1 MHVCKPDPKIFLLDP
16 KIFLLLYAKLY
27 AMLQLRNYAFRLA
40 LCAVAVT
47 LSVNSSS
54 AFEKPKVLGKDRIF
68 AFLYLPKNTDP
79 NTLHSANLIFSK
91 PKEWKYWNDKGVI
104 PCQGKTWHDLLRNP
118 INKAVEILT
127 SIDYGGNPEPTVCID
142 EFGFDFGGQTDHKT
156 ATILRM
162 TKSRMPNLHLAVWQ
176 MRGPIAPVLS
186 DAYKDVVDLVMIEA
200 YVGSKEDYWSI
211 ITQVKAAQLQGLMHK
226 TVVALGLGIGGNAGE
241 NWAST
246 KKELEQQIRF
256 LRLIA
261 PESPGIAFF
270 AAGADKGEPGLLTYA
285 DELCEKFGRLPT
297 DGSGLPKDVI
307 ELYKTFSKK
316 RKAPAIV
323 VSNFWAEP
331 DRSEEDPGKLVQPKT
346 MHVLLMNLGEERA
359 TDVMVR
365 LRNPED
371 KGGDVFA
378 QGKVNIPGKSI
389 AIAVLSVTAKW
400 NVWKTWEIEVDAGKN
415 EVLIYPQKKS

>member
-1 MHVCKPDPKIFLLDP
+1 MSWI
-16 KIFLLLYAKLY
+16 
-27 AMLQLRNYAFRLA
+27 AMNHEPSAMSLFSFRFA
-40 LCAVAVT
+40 LFIIVFT
-47 LSVNSSS
+47 LCVHSSS
-54 AFEKPKVLGKDRIF
+54 AYEKPKVLGKDRII
-68 AFLYLPKNTDP
+68 AFLYLPKDVDK
-79 NTLHSANLIFSK
+79 NTLHSANLIHSK
-91 PKEWKYWNDKGVI
+91 PKEWKYWKDKGII

-118 INKAVEILT
+118 INRAVEVLT
-127 SIDYGGNPEPTVCID
+127 TIDYGGNPEPVVCID
-142 EFGFDFGGQTDHKT
+142 EFGFDFGGQTDNKT

-162 TKSRMPNLHLAVWQ
+162 TKNKMPNLHLAVWQ
-176 MRGPIAPVLS
+176 MRGPIAPILA
-186 DAYKDVVDLVMIEA
+186 DAYKDVIDLVMIEA
-200 YVGSKEDYWSI
+200 YVGSKDDYWKI

-241 NWAST
+241 KWACT

-270 AAGADKGEPGLLTYA
+270 AAGAEKGEPGLLNYA
-285 DELCEKFGRLPT
+285 DELCEKFDRIPT
-297 DGSGLPKDVI
+297 NGSGLPKDII

-316 RKAPAIV
+316 RKNPAIV

-346 MHVLLMNLGEERA
+346 MHVLLMNLGDERA
-359 TDVMVR
+359 TNVIVR
-365 LRNPED
+365 LRNPEA

-378 QGKVNIPGKSI
+378 QGKVNIPGKGI
-389 AIAVLSVTAKW
+389 AIAVLPVISKW